1 MRPVGPGNT
10 YCMHK
15 RRHGKG
21 KEGHTVAKK
30 NARPK
35 QRQTKAN
42 RNWAAEL
49 SHSLGSL
56 NKIKRT
62 FIYRVTTAS
71 RPLQGAR
78 ARGGGREG
86 NVATSLYT
94 VANTFLYHL
103 FALVL
108 LLLLLLGANMK
119 GARTHTHRHRHWKR
133 HRNRTQ
139 KKKHCCIPHGA
150 PLLILWL
157 ASNGVPGLQPCT
169 VRLAAHCLNAGAKNK
184 KNEPCSCHAPSRP
197 HDHHSACQPRLQVVQ
212 IFV

>member
-78 ARGGGREG
+78 ARGGGKGRECSNFTIYSCKYIFVPFVCLG
-86 NVATSLYT
+86 AAAAASGRKYERRAHPHTDIDTERDTETERKKKTLLHTARRT
-94 VANTFLYHL
+94 VAHF
-103 FALVL
+103 
-108 LLLLLLGANMK
+108 M
-119 GARTHTHRHRHWKR
+119 
-133 HRNRTQ
+133 
-139 KKKHCCIPHGA
+139 
-150 PLLILWL
+150 
-157 ASNGVPGLQPCT
+157 
-169 VRLAAHCLNAGAKNK
+169 AG
-184 KNEPCSCHAPSRP
+184 
-197 HDHHSACQPRLQVVQ
+197 
-212 IFV
+212 